1 MFIVHNINEELRPVP
16 IQRYRIKVR
25 VGAKNTP
32 PVTAIFE
39 SWLMTAGYDVFFS
52 SPFRYR
58 RRTDNTSSGESS
70 KLSPIPGLGLDV
82 AWRLHWVKP
91 HPAPSLVL
99 KLS

>member
-70 KLSPIPGLGLDV
+70 KLSPNTTARHGEAIT
-82 AWRLHWVKP
+82 WVQT
-91 HPAPSLVL
+91 APRPPRDT
-99 KLS
+99 